1 MYASANN
8 VSLIR
13 VQPGDSHTTDC
24 HSVHMDVEWKRVD
37 VRRRPHGYKPPQ
49 RVKPCSGRVMMIQ

>member
-1 MYASANN
+1 MNVYTSANN

-13 VQPGDSHTTDC
+13 VQPGDSHTTDY

-37 VRRRPHGYKPPQ
+37 VRQRPH
-49 RVKPCSGRVMMIQ
+49 VASLLNV